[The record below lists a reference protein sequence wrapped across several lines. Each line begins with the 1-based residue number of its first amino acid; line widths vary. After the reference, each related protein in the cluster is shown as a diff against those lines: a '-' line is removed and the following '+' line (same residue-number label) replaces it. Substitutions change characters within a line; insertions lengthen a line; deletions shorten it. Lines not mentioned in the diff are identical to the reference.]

1 MKRAL
6 LYLAAAICILSLNS
20 CGLLKGLG
28 SAAGRSVQSLGRVV
42 TG

>member
-6 LYLAAAICILSLNS
+6 LYLAASLCILSLSS
-20 CGLLKGLG
+20 CGLLQGLG
-28 SAAGRSVQSLGRVV
+28 SAAGRTVQSLGRVV